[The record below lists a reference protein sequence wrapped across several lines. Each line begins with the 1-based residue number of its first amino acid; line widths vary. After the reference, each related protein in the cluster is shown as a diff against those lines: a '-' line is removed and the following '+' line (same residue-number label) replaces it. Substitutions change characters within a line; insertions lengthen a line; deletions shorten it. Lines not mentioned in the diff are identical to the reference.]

1 VCRESSFLHRSHHK
15 KLLARPSFSE
25 GGAFFLLNSYFLLLT
40 LQMAIVGTVESLSR
54 YPVKSMRGEELSEMF
69 VGYAGVYGDRL
80 FAFESSANPKGFPF
94 FTGRDQ
100 RQMIR
105 YRARFRNPEK
115 AARPV
120 NLSEAEKLGS
130 GVNPISAH
138 ASELM
143 IDVETP
149 DGKSFT
155 IDDPA
160 LIDDL
165 RGNIDGNPQLTL
177 LRSDKA
183 ITDCRPLSF
192 FSVQTAKKL
201 GEETGAPVDKRRFRA
216 NVYLDLT
223 SSEGFAEDEFVG
235 RSLRIGSKV
244 TVAVLQRDGRCM
256 MITLDPDTAEKTP
269 AILKAVAQAHEGM
282 AGVYGAVLVEGIIRK
297 GDSVELL

>member
-1 VCRESSFLHRSHHK
+1 MSVIGK
-15 KLLARPSFSE
+15 
-25 GGAFFLLNSYFLLLT
+25 
-40 LQMAIVGTVESLSR
+40 VDSLWR
-54 YPVKSMRGEELSEMF
+54 YPVKSMRGEEMEEMF

-80 FAFESSANPKGFPF
+80 FAFESSANARGFPY

-105 YRARFRNPEK
+105 YHARFRNPEK

-120 NLSEAEKLGS
+120 NLSEAENLS
-130 GVNPISAH
+130 PNLNPISAN

-149 DGKSFT
+149 DGKIFP

-160 LIDDL
+160 LIDNL
-165 RGNIDGNPQLTL
+165 RTSLDGNHRLTL

-183 ITDCRPLSF
+183 ITDCRPLSIF
-192 FSVQTAKKL
+192 AVQTAKKL
-201 GEETGAPVDKRRFRA
+201 GEETGVAVDKRRFRA

-223 SSEGFAEDEFVG
+223 SSDGFAEDAFVG

-256 MITLDPDTAEKTP
+256 MITLDPDTTEKEP
-269 AILKAVAQAHEGM
+269 VILKKVAQNHGGM
-282 AGVYGAVLVEGIIRK
+282 AGVYASVLVEGMVRK
-297 GDSVELL
+297 GDAVELVS

>member
-1 VCRESSFLHRSHHK
+1 
-15 KLLARPSFSE
+15 
-25 GGAFFLLNSYFLLLT
+25 
-40 LQMAIVGTVESLSR
+40 MAIVFL
-54 YPVKSMRGEELSEMF
+54 L
-69 VGYAGVYGDRL
+69 
-80 FAFESSANPKGFPF
+80 FESSASPKGFPF

-120 NLSEAEKLGS
+120 NLSEAQKLS
-130 GVNPISAH
+130 PNLNPISAG

-149 DGKSFT
+149 DGKTFA

-160 LIDDL
+160 LIDNL
-165 RGNIDGNPQLTL
+165 RAGLDGDHKLQL

-183 ITDCRPLSF
+183 ITDCRPLSIF
-192 FSVQTAKKL
+192 AVQTAEKL
-201 GEETGAPVDKRRFRA
+201 GEETGVAVDKRRFRA
-216 NVYLDLT
+216 NVYVDLT
-223 SSEGFAEDEFVG
+223 KAAGFAEDQFVG
-235 RSLRIGSKV
+235 RSLRIGSTV
-244 TVAVLQRDGRCM
+244 TVAVLARDARCM

-282 AGVYGAVLVEGIIRK
+282 AGVYGAVLVEGMLRK
-297 GDSVELL
+297 GDPVELL

>member
-1 VCRESSFLHRSHHK
+1 MSVIGK
-15 KLLARPSFSE
+15 
-25 GGAFFLLNSYFLLLT
+25 
-40 LQMAIVGTVESLSR
+40 VESLWR
-54 YPVKSMRGEELSEMF
+54 YPVKSMHGEEMAELF
-69 VGYAGVYGDRL
+69 AGYPGVYGDRL
-80 FAFESSANPKGFPF
+80 FAFESSASPKGFPF

-120 NLSEAEKLGS
+120 NLSEAEKLS
-130 GVNPISAH
+130 PTLNPISAD

-149 DGKSFT
+149 DGKTFA

-160 LIDDL
+160 LIDHL
-165 RGNIDGNPQLTL
+165 RVSIDGNHELTL

-183 ITDCRPLSF
+183 ITDCCPLSIF
-192 FSVQTAKKL
+192 AVQTAKKL
-201 GEETGAPVDKRRFRA
+201 GQETGAAVDKRRFRA
-216 NVYLDLT
+216 NVYVDLANPD
-223 SSEGFAEDEFVG
+223 GFAEDASVG
-235 RSLRIGSKV
+235 KSLRIGSKV
-244 TVAVLQRDGRCM
+244 TVAVLQRDTRCM

-282 AGVYGAVLVEGIIRK
+282 AGVYGAVLTEGIISK
-297 GDSVELL
+297 GDAVELLN

>member
-1 VCRESSFLHRSHHK
+1 VSLIGK
-15 KLLARPSFSE
+15 
-25 GGAFFLLNSYFLLLT
+25 
-40 LQMAIVGTVESLSR
+40 IESLWR
-54 YPVKSMRGEELSEMF
+54 YPVKSMRGEEMDALF
-69 VGYAGVYGDRL
+69 AGYAGIYGDRL
-80 FAFESSANPKGFPF
+80 FAFESSANPEGFPF

-130 GVNPISAH
+130 GVNPISADV
-138 ASELM
+138 SELM
-143 IDVETP
+143 VDVETP
-149 DGKSFT
+149 DGKTFA

-160 LIDDL
+160 LIDNL
-165 RGNIDGNPQLTL
+165 RSNTEGNHELTL

-183 ITDCRPLSF
+183 ITDCRPLSIF
-192 FSVQTAKKL
+192 AVQTAKKL
-201 GEETGAPVDKRRFRA
+201 SEETGVPIDKRRFRA
-216 NVYLDLT
+216 NVYVDLT
-223 SSEGFAEDEFVG
+223 SGQGFAENEFVG

-244 TVAVLQRDGRCM
+244 TVAVLQRDARCM

-282 AGVYGAVLVEGIIRK
+282 AGVYGAVLVEGMIRK
-297 GDSVELL
+297 GDAVELLD

>member
-1 VCRESSFLHRSHHK
+1 M
-15 KLLARPSFSE
+15 P
-25 GGAFFLLNSYFLLLT
+25 
-40 LQMAIVGTVESLSR
+40 IVGTVESLWR
-54 YPVKSMRGEELSEMF
+54 YPVKSMRGQELDEMF
-69 VGYAGVYGDRL
+69 AGYAGVYGDRL
-80 FAFESSANPKGFPF
+80 FAFESSASARGFPF

-120 NLSEAEKLGS
+120 NLGEAEKLGS
-130 GVNPISAH
+130 GVNPISADE
-138 ASELM
+138 SELM
-143 IDVETP
+143 VDVETP
-149 DGKSFT
+149 DGKTFA
-155 IDDPA
+155 INDPA

-165 RGNIDGNPQLTL
+165 RLNTEGNHELRL

-183 ITDCRPLSF
+183 ITDCRPLSIF
-192 FSVQTAKKL
+192 AVQTAEKL
-201 GEETGAPVDKRRFRA
+201 GEETGVAVDKRRFRA
-216 NVYLDLT
+216 NVYVDLT
-223 SSEGFAEDEFVG
+223 ASEGFAEDKFVG

-282 AGVYGAVLVEGIIRK
+282 AGIYGAVLAEGMIHK